1 MPSVRGDGDDDD
13 DDDISDCTD
22 SSTSSSFED
31 EAEDGGSEIPSE
43 FDVVKGLVLWKNIWL
58 MAEELLNYC

>member
-43 FDVVKGLVLWKNIWL
+43 FDVVKGLVL
-58 MAEELLNYC
+58 